1 MNKSE
6 CIKRSAFLTRRAD
19 NCGFTIAKGSN
30 ILSSE
35 LQKAGIEMRSFRF
48 FPNNLDVVR
57 RLLPDFAVIEIKDG
71 VFSFDRLPF

>member
-6 CIKRSAFLTRRAD
+6 CIKRSAFLTRRTD

-30 ILSSE
+30 ISPSD

-48 FPNNLDVVR
+48 FPNSLDIVR
-57 RLLPDFAVIEIKDG
+57 RLLPDFAVIEIKDN

>member
-1 MNKSE
+1 MCKA
-6 CIKRSAFLTRRAD
+6 IKAFLTRRAD

-30 ILSSE
+30 ISPSE

-71 VFSFDRLPF
+71 VFSFDRLPSN